1 MLPTRLAFAFALI
14 SFLQTVAVGEDEDKK
29 AAENSERLK
38 TEVSRLATEGP
49 KPKAITPP
57 TPAEVQESIER
68 GVDFLLADQRPDGR
82 WGSAERTKGLNIYA
96 PVPGSHHGFRLA
108 VTGLALAGLCD
119 VEASLTGERAERT
132 ADAIDRGTEW
142 ILANH
147 DLVRRAN
154 PTAIYNTWG
163 HAYGI
168 RGLVRLYHRAEG
180 DAVLRTRLKDAI
192 QTQVDKLER
201 YTFVNGG
208 WGYYDFDLHTKV
220 PGGSP
225 NSFTTATGLVAL
237 WEAEQ
242 VGVDSYPRRLIQ
254 RSLDS
259 IERQRN
265 PDFTFAYG
273 EYLRMRPRYG
283 INRPGGSLA
292 RTQACNIALRLY
304 GDKRVND
311 AVLKAWL
318 NRLFARNGWL
328 SNVRKRPIPHEG
340 QFAVAGYFY
349 YYGHFYAA
357 MCIEQLPKDEQP
369 YFQDHMANII
379 LPLQEKD
386 GSWWDYPFYNY
397 HQQYGTAMALF
408 TLARCQHDAAPSET
422 PPQTEE
428 QAVAKTAMR

>member
-1 MLPTRLAFAFALI
+1 MRIPTLPTRLAIAFAL
-14 SFLQTVAVGEDEDKK
+14 STSLATATLAEDDDQK
-29 AAENSERLK
+29 AAENAERLK
-38 TEVSRLATEGP
+38 TEISKLATEGP
-49 KPKAITPP
+49 KPKEITPP
-57 TPAEVQESIER
+57 TPAELQESINR

-96 PVPGSHHGFRLA
+96 SVPGSHHGFRLA

-119 VEASLTGERAERT
+119 VEASLTGERAEKV
-132 ADAIDRGTEW
+132 AAAIDLGTEW
-142 ILANH
+142 ILKNH
-147 DLVRRAN
+147 AIVRRAD

-168 RGLVRLYHRAEG
+168 SGLVRLYHRAEG

-237 WEAEQ
+237 YEAKQ
-242 VGVDSYPRRLIQ
+242 IGVDTYPKRLIK

-259 IERQRN
+259 VERQRN

-273 EYLRMRPRYG
+273 EYLRMSPRRG
-283 INRPGGSLA
+283 INRPGGSLG
-292 RTQACNIALRLY
+292 RSQACNLALRLY
-304 GDKRVND
+304 GDKRVTD

-318 NRLFARNGWL
+318 NRLYARNGWL
-328 SNVRKRPIPHEG
+328 DVGRKRPVPHESH
-340 QFAVAGYFY
+340 FAVAGYFY

-357 MCIEQLPKDEQP
+357 MCIEQLPEAQRP
-369 YFQDHMANII
+369 YFQDHMAKII
-379 LPLQEKD
+379 LPLQERD

-408 TLARCQHDAAPSET
+408 ILARCDHET
-422 PPQTEE
+422 PKSVANETD
-428 QAVAKTAMR
+428 AAKTAMR